1 MKNSKTYEATDKMI
15 DLIRDNYNIL
25 QSLSAFGIPLG
36 FGDRTVEE
44 TCRRA
49 RVDTA
54 TFLAV
59 VNLTINGIA
68 PPISAIEGKE
78 NKEGV
83 ESMTVMPSL
92 QSLLHYLDACHRYFI
107 DYQLPSVR
115 RELSESIQSADE
127 IGRLILRVYDEYAQE
142 IRRHMRYE
150 ERTLFPYIEKLM
162 RGETSTNYSIE
173 LFAKQHAEAD
183 KSLKELKQLI
193 IKYLPAD
200 IHNSHR
206 LTSALYLIYNNEEWL
221 ANHQNVEDRILVP
234 LIRGM
239 EQRLKLDR
247 VQSAIHHAAD
257 SSSEGKEGR
266 EEISER
272 EKEVITAVVQGMS
285 NKQIAEH
292 LCISPHTVVTHRK
305 NIARKLQ
312 IHSPA
317 GLTIY
322 AIVNGLVRI

>member
-1 MKNSKTYEATDKMI
+1 MKQAKTYEATDKMI
-15 DLIRDNYNIL
+15 DLIRDNYNVL
-25 QSLSAFGIPLG
+25 QTLSAFGIALG
-36 FGDRTVEE
+36 FGDKTVAE

-49 RVDTA
+49 KVDTT

-59 VNLTINGIA
+59 VNLTINGVPHHQLA
-68 PPISAIEGKE
+68 TLSAA
-78 NKEGV
+78 
-83 ESMTVMPSL
+83 
-92 QSLLHYLDACHRYFI
+92 SLLHYLDACHRYFM

-115 RELSESIQSADE
+115 SELAASIRLSDD
-127 IGRLILRVYDEYAQE
+127 IGALILKVYDEYAQE

-150 ERTLFPYIEKLM
+150 ERVLFPYVEKLM
-162 RGETSTNYSIE
+162 RGETSPTYSIE
-173 LFAKQHAEAD
+173 DFARQHAEAD

-200 IHNSHR
+200 IHDSHR

-221 ANHQNVEDRILVP
+221 ANHQNVEDIIFVP
-234 LIRGM
+234 LIRMLEQDLKM
-239 EQRLKLDR
+239 ER
-247 VQSAIHHAAD
+247 VNSAISAFANAEP
-257 SSSEGKEGR
+257 SETGET
-266 EEISER
+266 ISER
-272 EKEVITAVVQGMS
+272 EKEVIVAVVQGMS
-285 NKQIAEH
+285 NKQIADH

-322 AIVNGLVRI
+322 AIVNGLVDIEGLKS